1 MRGSLTHP
9 LVEEHHAA
17 DGEPSLDRLPRGGC
31 DPAVRELGL
40 GRAAFGW
47 NRHCEERS
55 DEAIQRTC
63 APCVPLDCF
72 PRVPKPRGRND
83 DRGSIQMQL
92 ELTFWRSRCLPC
104 ALLCRTERKPTKRAP
119 GGALLIAKRQSLVT

>member
-17 DGEPSLDRLPRGGC
+17 DGEPSVDRVPRGGC

-55 DEAIQRTC
+55 DEAIQRTW

-72 PRVPKPRGRND
+72 PGSQSPGVAMTIAVRSKCNLGRPSGGRD
-83 DRGSIQMQL
+83 V
-92 ELTFWRSRCLPC
+92 WPARCC
-104 ALLCRTERKPTKRAP
+104 AGLSRKPTKRAP
-119 GGALLIAKRQSLVT
+119 EGALLIEKR